1 MRVAR
6 VVPHSFR
13 NLADAAIDLGPG
25 LTVLHGPNGAGKTNL
40 LEAAFFALTG
50 RSCRTRREREMI
62 AFGADLARAEA
73 LLEPDDGEPIDPIT
87 MLASIS
93 SGEAR
98 RRLVDGSPAEPGD
111 DRRRPAIS
119 IFMPDR
125 LALVK
130 GPPASR
136 RAYLDRLA
144 GALWPARA
152 DLPRAYAQALAQRNS
167 LLARIKRG
175 GDPEALSAWDAALA
189 ERAVP
194 LVAARAEAAAELA
207 GPFERAA
214 SDLGLAGGAEVA
226 QITYRP
232 RTGAESDAEAIVA
245 ELGERRAG
253 DIARGFTG
261 YGPHR
266 DELELSF
273 GGRSLRRYGS
283 QGQQRLGLLA
293 LLFAEREALRSARR
307 QLPLLLLDDVMSEL
321 DPERRSRLVAMLE
334 DGGQA
339 LITATEID
347 HVPASGA
354 AELAIE
360 GGVATARSAS

>member
-1 MRVAR
+1 VRVAR
-6 VVPHSFR
+6 VAPHSFR

-25 LTVLHGPNGAGKTNL
+25 VTVLHGPNGAGKTNV
-40 LEAAFFALTG
+40 LEAVFFALTG

-62 AFGADLARAEA
+62 AFGAELARVEA
-73 LLEPDDGEPIDPIT
+73 LLEPDPDEHLDPIV

-98 RRLVDGSPAEPGD
+98 RRLVDGSPAQPGD
-111 DRRRPAIS
+111 DRRRPALS
-119 IFMPDR
+119 VFMPDR

-130 GPPASR
+130 GPPAGR
-136 RAYLDRLA
+136 RAHLDRLA

-152 DLPRAYAQALAQRNS
+152 ELARDYSQALAQRNS
-167 LLARIKRG
+167 LLARVKRG
-175 GDPEALSAWDAALA
+175 GDPEALTAWDRALA

-194 LVAARAEAAAELA
+194 LVDARAAAADELTTAFAEAAA
-207 GPFERAA
+207 G
-214 SDLGLAGGAEVA
+214 LGLADAEVA
-226 QITYRP
+226 YRP
-232 RTGAESDAEAIVA
+232 RTA
-245 ELGERRAG
+245 ELDVAGIAAELAERRAG
-253 DIARGFTG
+253 DVGRGFTG
-261 YGPHR
+261 FGPHR
-266 DELELSF
+266 DEVELSF

-293 LLFAEREALRSARR
+293 LLFAEREALRVARR

-321 DPERRSRLVAMLE
+321 DPERRASLVAMLE

-347 HVPASGA
+347 HVPATDA
-354 AELAIE
+354 AELAIAA
-360 GGVATARSAS
+360 GVATATAMP

>member
-13 NLADAAIDLGPG
+13 NLADAAVDLGPG

-62 AFGADLARAEA
+62 AFGADLARVEA
-73 LLEPDDGEPIDPIT
+73 LLEPDDGEGIDPIT

-98 RRLVDGSPAEPGD
+98 RRLVDGSPAQPGD

-136 RAYLDRLA
+136 RAHLDRLA

-175 GDPEALSAWDAALA
+175 GDPEALSAWDSALS

-214 SDLGLAGGAEVA
+214 AELGLAGGAEVA
-226 QITYRP
+226 YRP
-232 RTGAESDAEAIVA
+232 RTDAESDADAIVA
-245 ELGERRAG
+245 ELVERRAG

-293 LLFAEREALRSARR
+293 LLFAEREALRAARR

-347 HVPASGA
+347 HVPATGA

-360 GGVATARSAS
+360 GGVATAPSTS